1 MTARHPLSTPT
12 ARSATLS
19 PPKSAAAPAS
29 TPTARSAAPWA
40 DQIGFDDVQAAARLL
55 RGVVATTPLQRNERL
70 SRSTGAEVY
79 LKREDLQEV
88 RSYKIR
94 GAFTFVASLA
104 ADQLAS
110 GVVCASAGNHA
121 QGVAFACRRLQVRG
135 AVFLPER
142 TPRQKVTRI
151 GAIGG
156 DLVELHFAGE
166 TFDEAAAAAAAY
178 AQSSG
183 AVIVPA
189 FDHRL
194 TVAGQGTAMV
204 EAVEQLGHLPDVAVL
219 PVGGG
224 GLIAGSAIA
233 LAGLAGARTA
243 SAASGDSTS
252 AEAARGP
259 AGGAAPAGP
268 TGPAGG
274 AGPAGPTGPA
284 GGAGPAGADQLGSA
298 PRPRS
303 RSGVTELI
311 GAQPA
316 GAPAMLR
323 SVAAGHPV
331 TVAITDDFVD
341 GAVVGTPGALAVSVV
356 SALVDELVVV
366 DEGAVCTEMLA
377 LYQHDGIIAEPAGA
391 LALAALHQLRERI
404 AGRSVVCMVSGGN
417 NDVARYGEI
426 VERSLVHLGLKHY
439 FIVDFPQRPGALRR
453 FLDDC
458 LGPTDDIVLF
468 EYTKKN
474 NRELGPALVGVE
486 LAAAGDLAPLV
497 ARMKRSG
504 LSARIL
510 PPDSAVFRLLI

>member
-1 MTARHPLSTPT
+1 MTARHSPSVPAPL
-12 ARSATLS
+12 
-19 PPKSAAAPAS
+19 APAS
-29 TPTARSAAPWA
+29 VSSSTSPAVPWT
-40 DQIGFDDVQAAARLL
+40 DQIGFEDVRAAARLL

-94 GAFTFVASLA
+94 GAFTFVASLTADELA
-104 ADQLAS
+104 A
-110 GVVCASAGNHA
+110 GVACASAGNHA

-142 TPRQKVTRI
+142 TPRQKVARI
-151 GAIGG
+151 GAVGG

-178 AQSSG
+178 AQSTG

-194 TVAGQGTAMV
+194 TVAGQGTAMM
-204 EAVEQLGHLPDVAVL
+204 EAVEQLGHLPDLAVL

-224 GLIAGSAIA
+224 GLIAGSAVA
-233 LAGLAGARTA
+233 LAGLAAGEMRR
-243 SAASGDSTS
+243 AAPG
-252 AEAARGP
+252 AARGSEV
-259 AGGAAPAGP
+259 AGGP
-268 TGPAGG
+268 
-274 AGPAGPTGPA
+274 
-284 GGAGPAGADQLGSA
+284 AGPAGAGGPAGPAGAGGPVRPAGAGQLDGVPS
-298 PRPRS
+298 RS

-331 TVAITDDFVD
+331 TVDITDDFVD

-391 LALAALHQLRERI
+391 LALAALPQLTARV

-497 ARMKRSG
+497 ARIERSG

>member
-1 MTARHPLSTPT
+1 MTARHSPSVPAPL
-12 ARSATLS
+12 
-19 PPKSAAAPAS
+19 APAS
-29 TPTARSAAPWA
+29 VSSSTSPAVPWT
-40 DQIGFDDVQAAARLL
+40 DQIGFEDVRAAARLL

-94 GAFTFVASLA
+94 GAFTFVASLTADELA
-104 ADQLAS
+104 A
-110 GVVCASAGNHA
+110 GVACASAGNHA

-142 TPRQKVTRI
+142 TPRQKVARI
-151 GAIGG
+151 GAVGG

-178 AQSSG
+178 AQSTG

-194 TVAGQGTAMV
+194 TVAGQGTAMM
-204 EAVEQLGHLPDVAVL
+204 EAVEQLGHLPDLAVL

-224 GLIAGSAIA
+224 GLIAGSAVA
-233 LAGLAGARTA
+233 LAGLAAGEMRR
-243 SAASGDSTS
+243 AAPG
-252 AEAARGP
+252 AARGSEV
-259 AGGAAPAGP
+259 AGGPVR
-268 TGPAGG
+268 
-274 AGPAGPTGPA
+274 
-284 GGAGPAGADQLGSA
+284 PAGAGQLDGIPS
-298 PRPRS
+298 RS

-331 TVAITDDFVD
+331 TVDITDDFVD

-391 LALAALHQLRERI
+391 LALAALPQLTARV

-497 ARMKRSG
+497 ARIERSG

>member
-1 MTARHPLSTPT
+1 MTARHSPSVPAPL
-12 ARSATLS
+12 
-19 PPKSAAAPAS
+19 APAS
-29 TPTARSAAPWA
+29 VSSSTSPAVPWT
-40 DQIGFDDVQAAARLL
+40 DQIGFEDVRAAARLL

-94 GAFTFVASLA
+94 GAFTFVASLTADELA
-104 ADQLAS
+104 A
-110 GVVCASAGNHA
+110 GVACASAGNHA

-142 TPRQKVTRI
+142 TPRQKVARI
-151 GAIGG
+151 GAVGG

-178 AQSSG
+178 AQSTG

-194 TVAGQGTAMV
+194 TVAGQGTAMM
-204 EAVEQLGHLPDVAVL
+204 EAVEQLGHLPDLAVL

-224 GLIAGSAIA
+224 GLIAGSAVA
-233 LAGLAGARTA
+233 LAGLAAGEMRR
-243 SAASGDSTS
+243 AAPG
-252 AEAARGP
+252 AARGSEV
-259 AGGAAPAGP
+259 AGGP
-268 TGPAGG
+268 
-274 AGPAGPTGPA
+274 
-284 GGAGPAGADQLGSA
+284 AGPAGAGQLDGVPS
-298 PRPRS
+298 RS

-331 TVAITDDFVD
+331 TVDITDDFVD

-391 LALAALHQLRERI
+391 LALAALPQLTARV

-497 ARMKRSG
+497 ARIERSG

>member
-1 MTARHPLSTPT
+1 MTARHSPSVPAPL
-12 ARSATLS
+12 
-19 PPKSAAAPAS
+19 APAS
-29 TPTARSAAPWA
+29 VSSSTSPAVPWT
-40 DQIGFDDVQAAARLL
+40 DQIGFEDVRAAARLL

-94 GAFTFVASLA
+94 GAFTFVASLTADELA
-104 ADQLAS
+104 A
-110 GVVCASAGNHA
+110 GVACASAGNHA

-142 TPRQKVTRI
+142 TPRQKVARI
-151 GAIGG
+151 GAVGG

-178 AQSSG
+178 AQSTG

-194 TVAGQGTAMV
+194 TVAGQGTAMM
-204 EAVEQLGHLPDVAVL
+204 EAVEQLGHLPDLAVL

-224 GLIAGSAIA
+224 GLIAGSAVA
-233 LAGLAGARTA
+233 LAGLAAGEMRR
-243 SAASGDSTS
+243 AAPG
-252 AEAARGP
+252 AARGSEV
-259 AGGAAPAGP
+259 AGGPAGP
-268 TGPAGG
+268 AGAGGPAGPAG
-274 AGPAGPTGPA
+274 AGGPAGPAGPAGA
-284 GGAGPAGADQLGSA
+284 GGPAGPAGAGQLDGVPS
-298 PRPRS
+298 RS

-331 TVAITDDFVD
+331 TVDITDDFVD

-391 LALAALHQLRERI
+391 LALAALPQLTARV

-497 ARMKRSG
+497 ARIERSG

>member
-1 MTARHPLSTPT
+1 MTARHSPSVPAPL
-12 ARSATLS
+12 
-19 PPKSAAAPAS
+19 APAS
-29 TPTARSAAPWA
+29 VSSSTSPAVPWT
-40 DQIGFDDVQAAARLL
+40 DQIGFEDVRAAARLL

-94 GAFTFVASLA
+94 GAFTFVASLTADELA
-104 ADQLAS
+104 A
-110 GVVCASAGNHA
+110 GVACASAGNHA

-142 TPRQKVTRI
+142 TPRQKVARI
-151 GAIGG
+151 GAVGG

-178 AQSSG
+178 AQSTG

-194 TVAGQGTAMV
+194 TVAGQGTAMM
-204 EAVEQLGHLPDVAVL
+204 EAVEQLGHLPDLAVL

-224 GLIAGSAIA
+224 GLIAGSAVA
-233 LAGLAGARTA
+233 LAGLAAGEMRR
-243 SAASGDSTS
+243 AAPG
-252 AEAARGP
+252 AARGSEV
-259 AGGAAPAGP
+259 AGGPVR
-268 TGPAGG
+268 
-274 AGPAGPTGPA
+274 
-284 GGAGPAGADQLGSA
+284 PAGAGQLDGVPS
-298 PRPRS
+298 RS

-331 TVAITDDFVD
+331 TVDITDDFVD

-391 LALAALHQLRERI
+391 LALAALPQLTARV

-497 ARMKRSG
+497 ARIERSG